1 VVPVSYIA
9 NPTLFYFTPSE
20 DPDDVHDLWVKQ
32 AQVYLID
39 ARQGDVVAKRATHVV
54 CTNFFVIDG
63 SSKDCQ
69 TGVRDLWP
77 AVDALAQIARIDLRH
92 LANATELDPATY
104 HGIQKR
110 LQTLQYQ
117 TPPDIREPGA
127 YEPEALAESMPRARM
142 EGRSR

>member
-1 VVPVSYIA
+1 VSYVA

-32 AQVYLID
+32 AQVYLMD
-39 ARQGDVVAKRATHVV
+39 ARKGDVVAERATHVV
-54 CTNFFVIDG
+54 YSNFFVIDG
-63 SSKDCQ
+63 ASKDCK
-69 TGVRDLWP
+69 TGVWDLWP
-77 AVDALAQIARIDLRH
+77 AVDAVAQLARVDLRN
-92 LANATELDPATY
+92 LENATELDPTTY

-127 YEPEALAESMPRARM
+127 YEPEALAEPMPRARM
-142 EGRSR
+142 EGQSR